1 MENVTNQSFNDQA
14 ILDDALISQ
23 KFLTDD
29 YNEFACECA
38 NVQLRNE
45 FMNILNEEHQIQAD
59 VFDEMKKRGWY
70 PTPQAQQQKIQQA
83 KHKFRNANPQS

>member
-1 MENVTNQSFNDQA
+1 MENVTNQSFNDQV
-14 ILDDALISQ
+14 ILDDALLSQ

-38 NVQLRNE
+38 SAELRNE

-59 VFDEMKKRGWY
+59 IYDEMAKRGWY
-70 PTPQAQQQKIQQA
+70 KTEPAEQQKINQA
-83 KHKFRNANPQS
+83 KTKFTAMNA

>member
-45 FMNILNEEHQIQAD
+45 FMNILNEEHQIQAEIY
-59 VFDEMKKRGWY
+59 DEMTKRGWY
-70 PTPQAQQQKIQQA
+70 KTEPAEQQKINQA
-83 KHKFRNANPQS
+83 KTKFTAMNA